1 MTENMATEITEVTVP
16 QEPEKKK
23 HGKFVAFII
32 GLGKFIGWLLR
43 MLWKLLKAM

>member
-1 MTENMATEITEVTVP
+1 MEDGLTENMATEITEVTTS

-32 GLGKFIGWLLR
+32 GLGKFIG
-43 MLWKLLKAM
+43 